1 MLANAKISVIGAGQV
16 GGTTMMRLAEKQLAK
31 TVVVVDI
38 VEGLPQGKALDE
50 MEAAPIEGFDTEI
63 IGTNDYKD
71 TENSDIVIITS
82 GLPRKPGMSRDDLLV
97 TNVKIMKEVTEQV
110 AKYSP
115 NAIIVVVANPL
126 DAMVYAAKKV
136 SGFAD
141 DKVFGQAGC
150 LDSTRF
156 ARFIAWEAKCSVK
169 AVQAMTLG
177 GHGDDMVP
185 LTRYSTVRGVP
196 ITEVFD
202 KETIER
208 LVERTRKGGGEI
220 VSLLKTGSAFY
231 ATASAVVQMI
241 ESIVLDKQD
250 ILPCAVKTQGK
261 YGLDPDLYVGLP
273 AKLGQKG
280 VEEVVELQLNED
292 ELNAL
297 RASADH
303 VRDLCNRVEELK
315 LL

>member
-1 MLANAKISVIGAGQV
+1 MLTNAKISVIGAGQV
-16 GGTTMMRLAEKQLAK
+16 GATTMMRLAEKELAK

-38 VEGLPQGKALDE
+38 IEGMPQGKALDE

-82 GLPRKPGMSRDDLLV
+82 GMPRKPGMSRDDLLS
-97 TNVKIMKEVTEQV
+97 TNVKIVKDVTENV
-110 AKYSP
+110 VKYSP
-115 NAIIVVVANPL
+115 NAIIIVVTNPL
-126 DAMVYAAKKV
+126 DAMVYTAKKV
-136 SGFAD
+136 SGFPD
-141 DKVFGQAGC
+141 NKVFGQAGC

-169 AVQAMTLG
+169 AVQAITLG

-196 ITEVFD
+196 ITELFD
-202 KETIER
+202 KETIDR

-231 ATASAVVQMI
+231 ATSSAIVQMV
-241 ESIVLDKQD
+241 EAIVKDTKD

-273 AKLGQKG
+273 ARLGQNG
-280 VEEVVELQLNED
+280 VEEVVEFKLTD
-292 ELNAL
+292 EELEAL
-297 RASADH
+297 KASAEH
-303 VRDLCNRVEELK
+303 VRQLCNRVEELK

>member
-1 MLANAKISVIGAGQV
+1 MLANCKISVIGAGQV
-16 GGTTMMRLAEKQLAK
+16 GATTMMRLAEKELAK
-31 TVVVVDI
+31 EVVVVDI
-38 VEGLPQGKALDE
+38 IEGMPQGKALDE

-82 GLPRKPGMSRDDLLV
+82 GMPRKPGMSRDDLLS
-97 TNVKIMKEVTEQV
+97 TNVKIVKEVTENV
-110 AKYSP
+110 VKYSP
-115 NAIIVVVANPL
+115 NAIIIVVTNPL
-126 DAMVYAAKKV
+126 DAMVYTAKKV
-136 SGFAD
+136 SGFPD
-141 DKVFGQAGC
+141 NRVFGQAGC

-156 ARFIAWEAKCSVK
+156 ARFIAWEAGVSVK
-169 AVQAMTLG
+169 AVQAITLG

-196 ITEVFD
+196 ITEIFD
-202 KETIER
+202 KETIDR

-231 ATASAVVQMI
+231 ATSSAIVQMV
-241 ESIVLDKQD
+241 EAIVKDTKD

-273 AKLGQKG
+273 ARLGQSG
-280 VEEVVELQLNED
+280 VEEVVEFKLTEE
-292 ELNAL
+292 ELEAL
-297 RASADH
+297 KASAEH
-303 VRDLCNRVEELK
+303 VRQLCNRVEELK

>member
-1 MLANAKISVIGAGQV
+1 MVDKISVIGAGMV
-16 GGTTMMRLAEKQLAK
+16 GGTTMQRLAEKELAK

-38 VEGLPQGKALDE
+38 IEGLPQGKALDE

-71 TENSDIVIITS
+71 IENSDIVIITS
-82 GLPRKPGMSRDDLLV
+82 GMPRKPGMSRDDLLT
-97 TNVKIMKEVTEQV
+97 TNVKIMKDVTEQV

-115 NAIIVVVANPL
+115 NAIIIVVANPL
-126 DAMVYAAKKV
+126 DAMVYTAKKIG
-136 SGFAD
+136 GFPD
-141 DKVFGQAGC
+141 DKLMGQAGC

-156 ARFIAWEAKCSVK
+156 ARFIAWEAKCSVR
-169 AVQAMTLG
+169 AVQAITLG

-185 LTRYSTVRGVP
+185 LVSYSTVRGVP
-196 ITEVFD
+196 ITKIFD
-202 KETIER
+202 KETVER

-220 VSLLKTGSAFY
+220 VSLLKKGSAFF
-231 ATASAVVQMI
+231 ATASAVVQMV
-241 ESIVLDKQD
+241 ESIVKDKHD

-261 YGLDPDLYVGLP
+261 YGLDPDLFVGLP
-273 AKLGQKG
+273 AKLGRKG
-280 VEEVVELQLNED
+280 IEEVIELDLTED

-297 RASADH
+297 KASAEH
-303 VRDLCNRVEELK
+303 VRQLCNRIEELK

>member
-16 GGTTMMRLAEKQLAK
+16 GGTTMMRLAEKELAK

-50 MEAAPIEGFDTEI
+50 MEASPIEGFDTEI

-196 ITEVFD
+196 ITEIFD
-202 KETIER
+202 KDTIER

-241 ESIVLDKQD
+241 ESIVLDKKD

-273 AKLGQKG
+273 TRLGQNG
-280 VEEVVELQLNED
+280 VEEVVELKLNQE
-292 ELNAL
+292 ELDAL
-297 RASADH
+297 KASADH
-303 VRDLCNRVEELK
+303 VRALCNRVEELK

>member
-16 GGTTMMRLAEKQLAK
+16 GGTTMMRLAEKELAK

-50 MEAAPIEGFDTEI
+50 MEASPIERFDTEI

-196 ITEVFD
+196 ITEIFD
-202 KETIER
+202 ADTIER

-241 ESIVLDKQD
+241 ESIVLDKKD

-273 AKLGQKG
+273 ARLGQSG
-280 VEEVVELQLNED
+280 VEEVVELKLTDD
-292 ELNAL
+292 ELAAL
-297 RASADH
+297 KASADH
-303 VRDLCNRVEELK
+303 VRALCNRVEELK

>member
-16 GGTTMMRLAEKQLAK
+16 GGTTMMRLAEKELAK

-50 MEAAPIEGFDTEI
+50 MEAAPIERFDTEI

-196 ITEVFD
+196 ITEIFD
-202 KETIER
+202 KDTIER

-241 ESIVLDKQD
+241 ESIVLDKKD

-273 AKLGQKG
+273 ARLGQNG
-280 VEEVVELQLNED
+280 VEEVVELKLNQE
-292 ELNAL
+292 ELDAL
-297 RASADH
+297 KASADH
-303 VRDLCNRVEELK
+303 VRALCNRVEELK

>member
-1 MLANAKISVIGAGQV
+1 MLANAKISIIGAGQV
-16 GGTTMMRLAEKQLAK
+16 GGTTMLRIAEKELAK
-31 TVVVVDI
+31 TVVLLDI

-82 GLPRKPGMSRDDLLV
+82 GMPRKPGMSRDDLLEK
-97 TNVKIMKEVTEQV
+97 NVKIMKDVAEKV

-115 NAIIVVVANPL
+115 DAIVIVVANPL

-136 SGFAD
+136 GGFAD
-141 DKVFGQAGC
+141 NKLMGQAGC

-185 LTRYSTVRGVP
+185 LTSYSTVRGVP
-196 ITEVFD
+196 ITKIFD
-202 KETIER
+202 KETIDR

-231 ATASAVVQMI
+231 ATASAVVQMV
-241 ESIVLDKQD
+241 EAIVKDTKD

-261 YGLDPDLYVGLP
+261 YGLDPDLFVGLP
-273 AKLGQKG
+273 AKLGQNG
-280 VEEVVELQLNED
+280 VEEVVELDLTD
-292 ELNAL
+292 EELAAL
-297 RASADH
+297 KASADH
-303 VRDLCNRVEELK
+303 VKELCNRIEELK

>member
-16 GGTTMMRLAEKQLAK
+16 GGTTMMRLAEKELAK

-50 MEAAPIEGFDTEI
+50 MEAAPIERFDTEI

-71 TENSDIVIITS
+71 TETSDIVIITS

-196 ITEVFD
+196 ITEIFD
-202 KETIER
+202 KDTIER

-241 ESIVLDKQD
+241 ESIVLDKKD

-273 AKLGQKG
+273 ARLGQNG
-280 VEEVVELQLNED
+280 VEEVVELKLNQE
-292 ELNAL
+292 ELDAL
-297 RASADH
+297 KASADH
-303 VRDLCNRVEELK
+303 VRALCNRVEELK

>member
-16 GGTTMMRLAEKQLAK
+16 GGTTMMRLAEKELAK

-38 VEGLPQGKALDE
+38 IEGLPQGKALDE
-50 MEAAPIEGFDTEI
+50 MEASPIEGFDTEI

-196 ITEVFD
+196 ITEIFD
-202 KETIER
+202 ADTIER

-241 ESIVLDKQD
+241 ESIVKDKKD

-273 AKLGQKG
+273 TRLGQSG
-280 VEEVVELQLNED
+280 VEEVVELKLTD
-292 ELNAL
+292 EELAAL
-297 RASADH
+297 KASADH
-303 VRDLCNRVEELK
+303 VRALCNRVEELK

>member
-16 GGTTMMRLAEKQLAK
+16 GGTTMMRLAEKELAK

-50 MEAAPIEGFDTEI
+50 MEASPIEGFDTEI

-97 TNVKIMKEVTEQV
+97 TNVKIMKDVTEQV

-196 ITEVFD
+196 ITEIFD
-202 KETIER
+202 KDTIER

-241 ESIVLDKQD
+241 ESIVLDKKD

-273 AKLGQKG
+273 TRLGQNG
-280 VEEVVELQLNED
+280 VEEVVELKLNQE
-292 ELNAL
+292 ELDAL
-297 RASADH
+297 KASADH
-303 VRDLCNRVEELK
+303 VRALCNRVEELK

>member
-16 GGTTMMRLAEKQLAK
+16 GGTTMMRLAEKELAK

-50 MEAAPIEGFDTEI
+50 MEASPIEGFDTEI

-196 ITEVFD
+196 ITEIFD
-202 KETIER
+202 ADTIER

-241 ESIVLDKQD
+241 ESIVLDKKD

-273 AKLGQKG
+273 TRLGQSG
-280 VEEVVELQLNED
+280 VEEVVELNLTKE
-292 ELNAL
+292 ELDAL
-297 RASADH
+297 KASADH
-303 VRDLCNRVEELK
+303 VRALCNRVEELK